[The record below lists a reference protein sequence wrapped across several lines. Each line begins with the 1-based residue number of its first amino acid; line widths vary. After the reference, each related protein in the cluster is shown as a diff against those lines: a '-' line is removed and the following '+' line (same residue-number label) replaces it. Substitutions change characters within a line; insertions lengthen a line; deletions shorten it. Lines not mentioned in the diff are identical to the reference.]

1 MATGSNLRT
10 AALDAHLYFVCEG
23 GEDPD
28 ELATLLEAALEGGVD
43 LIQLRDKDADRA
55 RIRALAPLFRAAADR
70 HGVPFLL
77 NDDPKLSVECD
88 ADGVHV
94 GQDDV
99 SVAEARA
106 IVGPEAIVGLSTHSP
121 EQFEAAHAQTGDAR
135 PDYLSVGPVWETP
148 TKEGRPA
155 AGLDYVHFAAERTDA
170 ANGTAP
176 IPWFAIGGIDLGNVD
191 VVTAAGA
198 SRIVVVRAIRDSAD
212 PARAARRLRDAVVT
226 GVTSHVAATVGAA
239 TEEAGTTTLDE
250 PSPERPADFG
260 GAAGKKPASKS
271 ELKNQA
277 AREALIPLAAGERPL
292 VVTIGAIVSLVIA
305 ASILIAWLLG
315 AEVEIGTSGVEE
327 RPNAFQVIPPTIL
340 FAVMGIGMWRTRYW
354 AVLGFQA
361 VMAIVMIGAFLAL
374 ISATSAFQAI
384 STAIVLVGAGALFWF
399 MVKAMARIQMPTPR
413 GVDPD

>member
-1 MATGSNLRT
+1 METESHPRVAV
-10 AALDAHLYFVCEG
+10 LDARLYFVCDG
-23 GEDPD
+23 GDDPE
-28 ELATLLEAALEGGVD
+28 ELARLLDATLEGGAD
-43 LIQLRDKDADRA
+43 LIQLRDKEADRE
-55 RIRALAPLFRAAADR
+55 RIIALAPVFRAAADR

-77 NDDPKLSVECD
+77 NDEPELAVEVG

-94 GQDDV
+94 GQDDI

-106 IVGPEAIVGLSTHSP
+106 IVGPDAIVGLSTHSP
-121 EQFEAAHAQTGDAR
+121 EQFDRAQMTAADSR

-155 AGLDYVHFAAERTDA
+155 AGLDYVRFAAERTDV
-170 ANGTAP
+170 ANRVTP

-191 VVTAAGA
+191 VVAAAGA

-212 PARAARRLRDAVVT
+212 PERATRRLR
-226 GVTSHVAATVGAA
+226 AAM
-239 TEEAGTTTLDE
+239 EAGAGPRAADPEPGGEDPITLA
-250 PSPERPADFG
+250 ERAERKGP
-260 GAAGKKPASKS
+260 SKS

-277 AREALIPLAAGERPL
+277 AREALIPLGPGERPL
-292 VVTIGAIVSLVIA
+292 VVTIGAVVSLVIA
-305 ASILIAWLLG
+305 ASILIAWLAG
-315 AEVEIGTSGVEE
+315 VEVEIGTSGIEE
-327 RPNAFQVIPPTIL
+327 RPNAFQVFPPMIL
-340 FAVMGIGMWRTRYW
+340 FAVMGIGMWGTRYW

-384 STAIVLVGAGALFWF
+384 STAIILIGAGALFWF